1 MVDDVGVVREA
12 TPEHRPA
19 FLELFFDLVFFLAL
33 IVLAADLSASLTWL
47 AAAQTLIMFL
57 AFSLVWA
64 LSAWV
69 ADTSDLN
76 HPRGQVQVF
85 WAMTGSLVMS
95 AAVPEA
101 FDGRGLIFAI
111 GYLAIQLGSATYLL
125 IAGRQQIVRIRNR
138 RILFWA
144 SISGVA
150 WLVGAF
156 LPATP
161 RTALWALAISIEYGA
176 AAFGW
181 PTPKLGHSV
190 GWEWKLVGERVAERY
205 RQILIVALGVSI
217 FTAGLTLS
225 PDNYTTYRVAAFGLA
240 FAMAVLMWRIYIYR
254 AGELLPDAIAA
265 SANPSR
271 FGQFAAVSH
280 LIMVAGLVLAAAGT
294 TLVID
299 DPLHP
304 AHPAWGAIMLGG
316 TALFLVG
323 RSLLA
328 YTVFSRVSWT
338 RPIGIIL
345 IGLLAPAI
353 PVLPQ
358 FTVMAFI
365 TFILL
370 AIALADSLNFGTR
383 PGPAAPPHIRS

>member
-12 TPEHRPA
+12 TGEHRPA
-19 FLELFFDLVFFLAL
+19 FFELFFDLVFVLAL
-33 IVLAADLSASLTWL
+33 IVLAANLSATLTWL
-47 AAAQTLIMFL
+47 SAAQTLILFL

-64 LSAWV
+64 LTSWA

-76 HPRGQVQVF
+76 RPRGQVQVF
-85 WAMTGSLVMS
+85 WVMTGSLVMS
-95 AAVPEA
+95 VAVPEA
-101 FDGRGLIFAI
+101 FDGRGRLFAI

-125 IAGRQQIVRIRNR
+125 ITGRQQILRIRNR
-138 RILFWA
+138 RILFWVG
-144 SISGVA
+144 ISGVA
-150 WLVGAF
+150 WLAGAF
-156 LPATP
+156 VPGTP
-161 RTALWALAISIEYGA
+161 RTALWALAISIEYTA
-176 AAFGW
+176 AVLGW

-205 RQILIVALGVSI
+205 RQLLIIALGVSI

-225 PDNYTTYRVAAFGLA
+225 PDNYTAHRFAAFGLA
-240 FAMAVLMWRIYIYR
+240 FAAAVLMWRIYIYR
-254 AGELLPDAIAA
+254 AGELLPDAIVA

-271 FGQFAAVSH
+271 FSQFAAVSH
-280 LIMVAGLVLAAAGT
+280 LVMVAGLVLAAAGT
-294 TLVID
+294 ALVID
-299 DPLHP
+299 DPLRP

-316 TALFLVG
+316 PALFLVG
-323 RSLLA
+323 RGMLA

-345 IGLLAPAI
+345 IGLLAPTF

-358 FTVMAFI
+358 LTIAALI

-370 AIALADSLNFGTR
+370 GVALADSLNFGIR
-383 PGPAAPPHIRS
+383 PGPAAPPQLPS